1 MAARTWT
8 SLRRRTRLMLILV
21 NAERIAAT
29 SVATSGASART
40 CPGSALA
47 STSTRSE
54 CWRPNEVD
62 RQQHLAGD
70 PGGDIVADTRS
81 EDEERTRRELV
92 DRLGGRD

>member
-1 MAARTWT
+1 MLWDQGSALGSPERAIGVHPLREGLT
-8 SLRRRTRLMLILV
+8 SANVGIGFREA
-21 NAERIAAT
+21 NAP
-29 SVATSGASART
+29 S
-40 CPGSALA
+40 SALA

-81 EDEERTRRELV
+81 EDEERTRR
-92 DRLGGRD
+92 